1 MAADVDVKT
10 LVSRPMALGS
20 EMPFAGEKCLV
31 TVALER
37 FGERHF
43 LVREVVA
50 VGGSDERIA
59 GGLAGLPGNPIGDVH
74 PHRMAAGQN
83 TRARGAANRARG
95 VTLGEPHAAG
105 SKPIDVGCLMKFAT
119 VCTNIRPTHIIN
131 QEKQEIGLLGS
142 VRVKETTKGT
152 KKNKDAKQGAHAHED
167 TLRGRRWQWRVN

>member
-10 LVSRPMALGS
+10 LVSWPMALVS
-20 EMPFAGEKCLV
+20 EMPFAGEKSLV

-43 LVREVVA
+43 LVRK
-50 VGGSDERIA
+50 VGAISGSDERIA
-59 GGLAGLPGNPIGDVH
+59 GGLDGLPGNPIGDVH

-83 TRARGAANRARG
+83 TRARGAANGTRRVTLREPHPARG
-95 VTLGEPHAAG
+95 EPV
-105 SKPIDVGCLMKFAT
+105 DVGRLVKLAAIGAN
-119 VCTNIRPTHIIN
+119 VRPAHVVD
-131 QEKQEIGLLGS
+131 EEEDEVGLLGG

>member
-10 LVSRPMALGS
+10 LVSWPMALVS
-20 EMPFAGEKCLV
+20 EMPFSGEKSLV

-59 GGLAGLPGNPIGDVH
+59 GGLAGLPRNPIGDVH
-74 PHRMAAGQN
+74 PHRMATGQN
-83 TRARGAANRARG
+83 TRARGAAHWAG
-95 VTLGEPHAAG
+95 GITLRKPNAAG
-105 SKPIDVGCLMKFAT
+105 SKPVDIRRLMKLASIGT
-119 VCTNIRPTHIIN
+119 DVRPAHVVHEEE
-131 QEKQEIGLLGS
+131 QKVGLLGS

-152 KKNKDAKQGAHAHED
+152 KKNK
-167 TLRGRRWQWRVN
+167 GRK